1 MANARARR
9 RDARHIVSNP
19 RREHDGGGEVS
30 TSAPVVHAHDER
42 GRHDD
47 RGAAPGDLRYAAP
60 AIMNDTDPRPHARDL
75 YRIALTGGPG
85 GGKTTAADML
95 RRELGERVVVVPE
108 SATMLFSGGFPRCD
122 EPHARRSVQRA
133 IFHVQRNL
141 EDLQSKRFPDRVLL
155 CDRGTIDGAAYWPS
169 GEPRDFFED
178 LGTTLERELERYDAV
193 LFFETAAVG
202 NLSIETGNPVRV
214 ETNTEAVALDT
225 RLRELWRQHPNFV
238 LIHHNHSFMA
248 KLFEGL
254 HVLGELIRG
263 FDSQRRESAT

>member
-1 MANARARR
+1 MSVPN
-9 RDARHIVSNP
+9 NP
-19 RREHDGGGEVS
+19 RPE
-30 TSAPVVHAHDER
+30 
-42 GRHDD
+42 GRTGH
-47 RGAAPGDLRYAAP
+47 
-60 AIMNDTDPRPHARDL
+60 L

-95 RRELGERVVVVPE
+95 RREIGERVVVVPE

-169 GEPRDFFED
+169 DDSEDFFSA
-178 LGTTLERELERYDAV
+178 LGTTLEQELERYDAV

-202 NLSIETGNPVRV
+202 NFSIETGNPVRT
-214 ETNTEAVALDT
+214 ESNTEAIELDQS
-225 RLRELWRQHPNFV
+225 LRALWRRHPNFV

-263 FDSQRRESAT
+263 FDSRRRAKAQA